1 MLPRKRAL
9 DLSLILLAFAALSV
23 ACAGSTPIDVGPPGG
38 DDDDAFDGTFSGGA
52 YLALAQEDCGSS
64 SCHSSANQGSTGGLQ
79 LPDAAMTITTSA
91 AYAEITA
98 ESVVTT
104 AAPANSL
111 LLTKGL
117 GTGHG
122 GSQQW
127 DDNDATY
134 EAVLA
139 WIQAGA
145 LNN

>member
-1 MLPRKRAL
+1 MKRAL
-9 DLSLILLAFAALSV
+9 DLVLLVLLLATFSV
-23 ACAGSTPIDVGPPGG
+23 ACAGGKPIDVGPPGG
-38 DDDDAFDGTFSGGA
+38 GDDDDEFDNTFAGGA
-52 YLALAQEDCGSS
+52 YLALAQEDCGSG
-64 SCHSSANQGSTGGLQ
+64 SCHSSANQASTGGLQ
-79 LPDAAMTITTSA
+79 LPDAAMTLTTSA
-91 AYAEITA
+91 AYAEINA
-98 ESVVTT
+98 EGVVTT
-104 AAPANSL
+104 ATPASSL

-122 GSQQW
+122 GLQQW